1 MHPIDIFS
9 VRMLKRRQPARG
21 TLLREERAS
30 ILGAMSQLCSP
41 AKWPGLRD
49 LVA

>member
-1 MHPIDIFS
+1 MHPIIYT
-9 VRMLKRRQPARG
+9 VGMLKRRQPARG
-21 TLLREERAS
+21 TLREERAS